1 MSGEIPSSGSA
12 TEGRIAS
19 AGQRESGGW
28 RPCPPGCHCHG
39 ETVDTDQRRGV
50 QERQSTVESSSFT
63 HTQVGRFN
71 AMKLLLALRCT
82 CNKGAFLLAAMAS
95 TL

>member
-1 MSGEIPSSGSA
+1 M
-12 TEGRIAS
+12 
-19 AGQRESGGW
+19 
-28 RPCPPGCHCHG
+28 
-39 ETVDTDQRRGV
+39 DTDQRRGV